1 MKKKIVLWKIIAGAV
16 AVPLAGYMLY
26 ATMTIMP
33 AADREWRERSV
44 QTTGTVV
51 RLRETLRNRAR
62 CCYVDISF
70 KDDAG
75 RGHTFTPYDCYS
87 CGAFSAGQMVRL
99 RYSRDNPET
108 VFIDSES
115 HDRATYI
122 AIYAMC
128 GLLLVA
134 GVFLIISGAGG
145 KDA

>member
-33 AADREWRERSV
+33 AADREWKEKSV
-44 QTTGTVV
+44 QAIGTVI

-70 KDDAG
+70 SDAAG
-75 RGHTFTPYDCYS
+75 REHLFTPYDCYS
-87 CGAFSAGQMVRL
+87 CGAFSAGQVVRV
-99 RYSRDNPET
+99 RYSREKPET
-108 VFIDSES
+108 VFLDSES

-128 GLLLVA
+128 AVLFVS
-134 GVFLIISGAGG
+134 GVFLIISGTKG
-145 KDA
+145 KKA